1 MKTNT
6 TNNIWPYLG
15 ILVCLFLLSL
25 TAPRQWGEAAKQRTA
40 RANVPQQPIL
50 PVWLTVETAPAAT
63 TPIIQPATVKG
74 PLLNAPPLLPLVPQL
89 ATVAGKV
96 TSLALVPTVE
106 KSVAVP
112 ITAEIL
118 PATHHRIARAR
129 SVHDIPMLETP
140 IIKVPMY
147 DSRATAVREI
157 SRRSPWVTPT
167 SLLEYLA
174 ALAAD
179 YPQCHWPLH
188 VTELI
193 EELLDFE
200 DPRNPSATAV
210 LAELHTAMRRIDLM
224 VKKTDDDRRVADLL
238 RVRYALARRLEVW
251 SHCRKLMPTGETTH
265 HEQELAATKIQRYA
279 TDILAMVSQHPS
291 GEAWSDYL
299 LLDSL
304 QTLTSST
311 ELAPKNERQDLAKR
325 ILRRVDQSKLS
336 PQQANFVEG
345 MPVDLLNDE
354 LRRWAVESVDVPAML
369 EAMENQE
376 KTTLPTDARRLT
388 MVCRQLAASVDPKQ
402 QALAEVLQRHYR
414 NANARLAVSV
424 ELMNRMMPS
433 SRSETGEVS
442 DHILGVPVQGQSVT
456 KSRLRMKLL
465 PHRRRLRFAFEVD
478 GDVLSETTSRS
489 GPATIYSRGR
499 SIFRADKTVQ
509 IGPRGTRTWPAVANV
524 NSDSDLQGI
533 ETSYDPVPLI
543 GAIAQSMARGQY
555 GSKRGDALAE
565 VDAKVSAEARHRLD
579 REVESQMEKFKADFS
594 QRLLMPL
601 EKISLKPEPIEM
613 RTTGKRLIARVRI
626 ATDDQLAA
634 FTTRPRAPSDSL
646 LSMQLHQSVPTNA
659 ISQFDLDGRRFSL
672 HELHAWI
679 AEKLD
684 RTDMEIPDDLPE
696 DVRVKFADH
705 DAVQVRFVDGLAEV
719 QLKIAKLSAR
729 RSHWRHFT
737 VRARY
742 EPAHD
747 GIDAT
752 LVRKGS
758 ISLSG
763 ARLNTRAQIV
773 LRGAFAK
780 VFTKSRPIHL
790 ISESLVNDARLKDL
804 RVNQFVINDGW
815 IGVAIGP
822 ERVDNQT
829 VHESD
834 LARRKKKAEESSPR

>member
-265 HEQELAATKIQRYA
+265 HEQELAATKIQ
-279 TDILAMVSQHPS
+279 
-291 GEAWSDYL
+291 
-299 LLDSL
+299 
-304 QTLTSST
+304 
-311 ELAPKNERQDLAKR
+311 
-325 ILRRVDQSKLS
+325 
-336 PQQANFVEG
+336 
-345 MPVDLLNDE
+345 
-354 LRRWAVESVDVPAML
+354 
-369 EAMENQE
+369 
-376 KTTLPTDARRLT
+376 
-388 MVCRQLAASVDPKQ
+388 
-402 QALAEVLQRHYR
+402 
-414 NANARLAVSV
+414 
-424 ELMNRMMPS
+424 
-433 SRSETGEVS
+433 
-442 DHILGVPVQGQSVT
+442 
-456 KSRLRMKLL
+456 
-465 PHRRRLRFAFEVD
+465 
-478 GDVLSETTSRS
+478 
-489 GPATIYSRGR
+489 
-499 SIFRADKTVQ
+499 
-509 IGPRGTRTWPAVANV
+509 
-524 NSDSDLQGI
+524 
-533 ETSYDPVPLI
+533 
-543 GAIAQSMARGQY
+543 
-555 GSKRGDALAE
+555 
-565 VDAKVSAEARHRLD
+565 
-579 REVESQMEKFKADFS
+579 
-594 QRLLMPL
+594 
-601 EKISLKPEPIEM
+601 
-613 RTTGKRLIARVRI
+613 
-626 ATDDQLAA
+626 
-634 FTTRPRAPSDSL
+634 
-646 LSMQLHQSVPTNA
+646 
-659 ISQFDLDGRRFSL
+659 
-672 HELHAWI
+672 
-679 AEKLD
+679 
-684 RTDMEIPDDLPE
+684 
-696 DVRVKFADH
+696 
-705 DAVQVRFVDGLAEV
+705 
-719 QLKIAKLSAR
+719 
-729 RSHWRHFT
+729 
-737 VRARY
+737 
-742 EPAHD
+742 
-747 GIDAT
+747 
-752 LVRKGS
+752 
-758 ISLSG
+758 
-763 ARLNTRAQIV
+763 
-773 LRGAFAK
+773 
-780 VFTKSRPIHL
+780 
-790 ISESLVNDARLKDL
+790 
-804 RVNQFVINDGW
+804 
-815 IGVAIGP
+815 
-822 ERVDNQT
+822 
-829 VHESD
+829 
-834 LARRKKKAEESSPR
+834 